1 MSRRARASTP
11 ARTARHDAHLFTRP
25 FIACFAFRVVNALVV
40 RTFFNADEFWQGPEV
55 AHRIAYGYGF
65 LTWEWRK
72 RLRGYLHPL
81 VYAAVYRAGDAIGIR
96 GDAWSRNAPRLTHA
110 ALAAWHDVGCYRLA
124 MRLFGADA
132 ANWALKLRTLN
143 WFVFFCETR
152 SFSNCMEGCFVTWAL
167 TYWPT
172 ETLGGASRG
181 ARKRRLKALFFAAM
195 ACAVRPT
202 SAVVFLGLGLW
213 TLMNRRDGWV
223 AKCRFVAFEVAPTAC
238 VALALTAGVDRYFY
252 GEWTFV
258 PWNFIKFNV
267 LGGGSA
273 IYGAHPWHWYLSQGY
288 PAVMGTMLPLTLAGF
303 WRHRATKPDPFIVT
317 FWTLLGYSLPA
328 HKEFRFILPC
338 VGASIASAASA
349 MSSMSEKRRR
359 AMMIFLVV
367 TNVPAALYASVW
379 HQAGTISAMK
389 HIATIAKSETITH
402 GGVLL
407 ATPCHQTPY
416 YSHVHSEIRLTFL
429 ECDPRGADSA
439 DSTALDDSASFAAD
453 PDAFL
458 SAAYGAS
465 PLNATTDATTCVIAS
480 SLAPSRVLLFDA
492 DARRSAR
499 WLSAWRFVLEK
510 SFHHAHFEV
519 DRELQREVYLY
530 KRDDV
535 DVDDACRA
543 HVPAA

>member
-1 MSRRARASTP
+1 
-11 ARTARHDAHLFTRP
+11 
-25 FIACFAFRVVNALVV
+25 
-40 RTFFNADEFWQGPEV
+40 
-55 AHRIAYGYGF
+55 
-65 LTWEWRK
+65 
-72 RLRGYLHPL
+72 
-81 VYAAVYRAGDAIGIR
+81 
-96 GDAWSRNAPRLTHA
+96 
-110 ALAAWHDVGCYRLA
+110 
-124 MRLFGADA
+124 
-132 ANWALKLRTLN
+132 
-143 WFVFFCETR
+143 
-152 SFSNCMEGCFVTWAL
+152 
-167 TYWPT
+167 
-172 ETLGGASRG
+172 
-181 ARKRRLKALFFAAM
+181 
-195 ACAVRPT
+195 
-202 SAVVFLGLGLW
+202 
-213 TLMNRRDGWV
+213 
-223 AKCRFVAFEVAPTAC
+223 
-238 VALALTAGVDRYFY
+238 
-252 GEWTFV
+252 
-258 PWNFIKFNV
+258 
-267 LGGGSA
+267 
-273 IYGAHPWHWYLSQGY
+273 
-288 PAVMGTMLPLTLAGF
+288 
-303 WRHRATKPDPFIVT
+303 
-317 FWTLLGYSLPA
+317 
-328 HKEFRFILPC
+328 
-338 VGASIASAASA
+338 
-349 MSSMSEKRRR
+349 MSEKRRR

-389 HIATIAKSETITH
+389 HIAAIAKSETITH

-492 DARRSAR
+492 DARRAAR

-543 HVPAA
+543 PVPAA